1 MVNSGNKGRQF
12 ERDICRQLSL
22 WWTEGARDDIFW
34 RTAASGARH
43 TQRKKRGVS
52 THGQAGDV
60 AATDPLGAPFL
71 EKYHVEIKKGYNRC
85 SVQDLLDQPS
95 GGQVREWLVKA
106 AQEAVMK
113 KVLIIW
119 KRDRRETIAILQ
131 EAGHDPTWGRLNLM
145 LEIIQLQENFDG
157 KTTASVCADRA
168 AEKGG
173 VPGGS
178 PVAPDPVVPGEALRD
193 GGNEH
198 PISAQNARK
207 WKQ

>member
-85 SVQDLLDQPS
+85 SVQDLIDQPS
-95 GGQVREWLVKA
+95 GGLVQGWLDKA
-106 AQEAVMK
+106 DEESGGK
-113 KVLIIW
+113 SVLIIW
-119 KRDRRETIAILQ
+119 RRDRRKTIALVHRK
-131 EAGHDPTWGRLNLM
+131 ALHNPFVNT
-145 LEIIQLQENFDG
+145 LEVVLREIWREING
-157 KTTASVCADRA
+157 PKTASVCADRA
-168 AEKGG
+168 TGKGG
-173 VPGGS
+173 APGDNS
-178 PVAPDPVVPGEALRD
+178 VAPDPDVPGEALRD
-193 GGNEH
+193 GGDEH
-198 PISAQNARK
+198 PVL
-207 WKQ
+207 